1 MPLTQ
6 TTSMLLYNPGRKT
19 QNKVKTNS
27 TNSTN
32 TCIISTHQYG
42 NVNIAPNFINK

>member
-6 TTSMLLYNPGRKT
+6 TTSMLLYNPGKKI
-19 QNKVKTNS
+19 QNKVKTQ
-27 TNSTN
+27 STN

>member
-1 MPLTQ
+1 MPLSQ
-6 TTSMLLYNPGRKT
+6 TTSMLLYNTGKKT
-19 QNKVKTNS
+19 QKNVKIK
-27 TNSTN
+27 STN